1 MKQRNRKLACLCIT
15 TALLATANT
24 TTAVARESKDQVVEQ
39 ENFTLHV
46 GVTSMAV
53 QAAAEKE
60 EIQTILDV
68 GAQEFDET
76 ENMAEELGEDS
87 EEMVEEAP
95 ELAIAQVNS
104 YINVR
109 NQPNL
114 EGEIIG
120 KLHNNSVGEIIG
132 EEGEWL
138 KISSGTV
145 EGYIKAEY
153 ALRGEEGQAKAD
165 EVGERHAK
173 VEAVTLR
180 VREEATTESRTV
192 GLVPQEDVL
201 LVQEEVEGWVKVT
214 AEGSEGYVST
224 EFVDVYTVHQVAESR
239 EEEEAR
245 LRKEE
250 EERRAAEEAARAA
263 EAAAAQAAAEAARR
277 QQAANSM
284 TSGNKS
290 HSSNSKPAAQN
301 TAPSGNQSTAS
312 NSSLGQSIANYA
324 LQFVGNPYVYGGT
337 SLTNGA
343 DCSGFVMS
351 VFKHFGI
358 SLPRTSGEQ
367 GQCGTN
373 VGGIGNA
380 RPGDLVSYSGHIGI
394 YIGNGQIV
402 HASSAK
408 TGIKVSNASYRPILS
423 VRRIV

>member
-15 TALLATANT
+15 TALVVAANT

-39 ENFTLHV
+39 ENYTLHT
-46 GVTSMAV
+46 G
-53 QAAAEKE
+53 AAAEALETAKREAIRTVAEMEEELLKE
-60 EIQTILDV
+60 AE
-68 GAQEFDET
+68 AAEAAE
-76 ENMAEELGEDS
+76 AEEL
-87 EEMVEEAP
+87 AP
-95 ELAIAQVNS
+95 ELAVAQVNS

-109 NQPNL
+109 NQPGL
-114 EGEIIG
+114 EGEIVG
-120 KLHNNSVGEIIG
+120 KLYNNSVGEIIG

-153 ALRGEEGQAKAD
+153 ALRGEEGAAKAD
-165 EVGERHAK
+165 EVGERQAK

-192 GLVPQEDVL
+192 GLLPREDVL
-201 LVQEEVEGWVKVT
+201 SVQEEVEGWVKV
-214 AEGSEGYVST
+214 ASEEAEGYVST
-224 EFVDVYTVHQVAESR
+224 EYVEVYTVHQVAESR

-250 EERRAAEEAARAA
+250 EERLAAEEAARAA
-263 EAAAAQAAAEAARR
+263 EEARRQSANSSQSAGTSAGASSANSNRGQSQAAASGSSGTA
-277 QQAANSM
+277 QAS
-284 TSGNKS
+284 TS
-290 HSSNSKPAAQN
+290 
-301 TAPSGNQSTAS
+301 SG
-312 NSSLGQSIANYA
+312 LGQSIANYA

-351 VFKHFGI
+351 VYKHFGI
-358 SLPRTSGEQ
+358 SLPRTSSEQ
-367 GQCGTN
+367 GKCGTN

-380 RPGDLVSYSGHIGI
+380 LPGDLVSYSGHIGI

-408 TGIKVSNASYRPILS
+408 TGIKVSNANYRTILS